1 MIIIPVFIYQQ
12 ERKLVLILLT
22 ENFKR
27 IYGQET
33 VRMNEFLNLTT
44 KKKMKKKE
52 LFLRNL
58 LTFQIKKQKLFIFCI
73 KSKDK
78 KSY

>member
-12 ERKLVLILLT
+12 ERKLALILLI

-27 IYGQET
+27 IYDQET

-58 LTFQIKKQKLFIFCI
+58 ITIQIKKQKLFVFCI

-78 KSY
+78 TSY

>member
-12 ERKLVLILLT
+12 ERKLVLILLI

-27 IYGQET
+27 IYDQET

-44 KKKMKKKE
+44 KKKNEKE
-52 LFLRNL
+52 R
-58 LTFQIKKQKLFIFCI
+58 TIP
-73 KSKDK
+73 
-78 KSY
+78 

>member
-44 KKKMKKKE
+44 KKKNEKE
-52 LFLRNL
+52 R
-58 LTFQIKKQKLFIFCI
+58 TIP
-73 KSKDK
+73 
-78 KSY
+78 